1 MRGLGVAF
9 GMGVDRAVPFGY
21 QCWWLAV
28 TAPDAAT
35 AADVLGL
42 IRRKRVTWA
51 HGVDLAYDGA
61 VFVAPPIGPWVL
73 VPGRGLPDASSPG
86 FLDWIAG
93 LSERLGHVQFFQTHR
108 ATGTCAWVLA
118 SGGEVRRAYH
128 FDGGGV
134 PLFEGEVTVDETAL
148 GIGTRP
154 ESPDDDTWWKRIPG
168 EHDVM
173 ALAHRWSVDPTRIEG
188 VATDDR
194 GITGR
199 LRH

>member
-1 MRGLGVAF
+1 
-9 GMGVDRAVPFGY
+9 MGVDRAVPFGY
-21 QCWWLAV
+21 KCLWLAV
-28 TAPDAAT
+28 TAPDPAT

-86 FLDWIAG
+86 FLEWVVG
-93 LSERLGHVQFFQTHR
+93 LSARLGHVQFFQTHR
-108 ATGTCAWVLA
+108 FTGTCAWALA
-118 SGGEVRRAYH
+118 AGGKVRRAYH

-134 PLFEGEVTVDETAL
+134 PLFEGEVTVDENSL
-148 GIGTRP
+148 GVGTRP
-154 ESPDDDTWWKRIPG
+154 ESPDDESWWDTTPG
-168 EHDVM
+168 EGDVM
-173 ALAHRWSVDPTRIEG
+173 ALAHRWSVDPTTIEG
-188 VATDDR
+188 VATDGR
-194 GITGR
+194 GIAGR